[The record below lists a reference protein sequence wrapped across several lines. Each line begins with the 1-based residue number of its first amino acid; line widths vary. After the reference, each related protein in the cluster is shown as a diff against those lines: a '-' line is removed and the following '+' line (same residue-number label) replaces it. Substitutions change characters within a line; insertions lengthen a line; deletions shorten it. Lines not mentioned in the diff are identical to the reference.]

1 VRHAFLLKPA
11 LTSGPIFKM
20 FMSEPI
26 WRVKATGT
34 LALKLAT
41 FTANGRTSYG
51 VVIGD
56 GIADLGKRL
65 KYAGLLE
72 VLRAGALD
80 EVRKAAEGAK
90 PDVVLNSV
98 TLLPP
103 VLAPEKIL
111 CIGVNYAN
119 RNAEYKDGSEQPK
132 YPSMFFRTPGS
143 LTGHGQPI
151 LRPKASPQLD
161 YEGEICLVIGKEGRH
176 IAKENAMS
184 HVAGYTLCNEG
195 TLRDWVRHAKFNVTQ
210 GKNFDAS
217 GSIGPYFVSADE
229 IDPAKPLHLMTKVNG
244 EVRQDDTTA
253 NLIFGFADLLA
264 YITIFTTL
272 KPGDIIVTGTPV
284 GAGARFDP
292 PRWLKPG
299 DVVEVSVPEI
309 GTLRNQVA
317 DEG

>member
-1 VRHAFLLKPA
+1 
-11 LTSGPIFKM
+11 
-20 FMSEPI
+20 
-26 WRVKATGT
+26 
-34 LALKLAT
+34 LKLAT

-51 VVIGD
+51 AVVGD
-56 GIADLGKRL
+56 GIADLGPRL
-65 KYAGLLE
+65 KYASVLD

-80 EVRKAAEGAK
+80 ELRKAADGAT
-90 PDVVLNSV
+90 PDIVLNSV

-103 VLAPEKIL
+103 VVAPEKIL

-132 YPSMFFRTPGS
+132 YPSMFFRVPGS
-143 LTGHGQPI
+143 LVGYGQPI
-151 LRPKASPQLD
+151 VRPKASPQLD
-161 YEGEICLVIGKEGRH
+161 YEGEICLIIGKEGRH
-176 IAKENAMS
+176 IARENAMQ
-184 HVAGYTLCNEG
+184 HIAGYTLCNEG
-195 TLRDWVRHAKFNVTQ
+195 TIRDWVRHAKFNVTQ

-229 IDPAKPLHLMTKVNG
+229 IDPGKPLHLTTKVNG

-253 NLIFGFADLLA
+253 NLIFPFADLLA

-299 DVVEVSVPEI
+299 DTVEVSVPGI
-309 GTLRNQVA
+309 GTLSNPVI
-317 DEG
+317 DET

>member
-1 VRHAFLLKPA
+1 
-11 LTSGPIFKM
+11 
-20 FMSEPI
+20 
-26 WRVKATGT
+26 
-34 LALKLAT
+34 LKLAT
-41 FTANGRTSYG
+41 FTAGGRLSYG
-51 VVIGD
+51 VVIGE
-56 GIADLGKRL
+56 GIADLGRHL
-65 KYAGLLE
+65 KYASVLD
-72 VLRAGALD
+72 VLRADALD

-90 PDVVLNSV
+90 PDLVLNAV
-98 TLLPP
+98 TFLPP
-103 VLAPEKIL
+103 VVGPEKIL

-151 LRPKASPQLD
+151 VRPKASPQLD

-176 IAKENAMS
+176 IVKEKAMS

-229 IDPAKPLHLMTKVNG
+229 IDPAKALRLTTKVNG

-253 NLIFGFADLLA
+253 NLIFGFADLIA

-299 DVVEVSVPEI
+299 DVVEVSVPQI
-309 GTLRNQVA
+309 GTLRNQVV